1 VAQIEDDLFIIMKKL
16 MEMDSK
22 LDVIIGLLE
31 NGDEEEEEWPDA

>member
-31 NGDEEEEEWPDA
+31 NGDEEKEEWPDA